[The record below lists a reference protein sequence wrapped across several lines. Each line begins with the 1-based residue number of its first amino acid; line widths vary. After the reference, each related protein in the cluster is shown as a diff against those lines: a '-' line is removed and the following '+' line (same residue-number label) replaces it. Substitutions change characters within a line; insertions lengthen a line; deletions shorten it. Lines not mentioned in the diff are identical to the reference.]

1 MTLGQNIQTA
11 RKAKG
16 ISQETL
22 AEKIGVSRQALGKW
36 EKDTALPGV
45 DNLQALAQ
53 ELGVSVDALLGCAAP
68 DTAAP
73 AVTLNAL
80 RDLLDARDAEACRR
94 RRGAWLAAAAAAAVL
109 LAVGGGMA
117 ARLQTRLDGL
127 AGQYGYLSSEL
138 SRTNND
144 LSARMQELQNAV
156 RQGESTVLDWGWHP
170 LASLQ
175 DDGTMPVEV
184 YVKPR
189 TEQQGAAVT
198 LCVTNG
204 SDTALYAMQRGQD
217 GVYTARDTV
226 FTLGQ
231 DGVYKAQ
238 ELAFALGQ
246 DYALSVQWS
255 NPDGTTVNEN
265 LDTVSFTKDMVE
277 PEILMVESYGS
288 SDKYRVETVGG
299 EKLLT
304 LAVYPITLEVC
315 APGWMQID
323 AVEAQLWQDGA
334 DEPTALAVLQSESG
348 TATDSS
354 WTVYTEWNGTFYNE
368 DTAEGWAYLGGGAH
382 YTLCVRDADGNEWTR
397 EVPLFRE

>member
-127 AGQYGYLSSEL
+127 AGQYGYLSSEV

-170 LASLQ
+170 LANLQ

-198 LCVTNG
+198 LCVTTDG
-204 SDTALYAMQRGQD
+204 DTALYAMQRGQD
-217 GVYTARDTV
+217 GVYTAR
-226 FTLGQ
+226 
-231 DGVYKAQ
+231 
-238 ELAFALGQ
+238 ELVFALGQ
-246 DYALSVQWS
+246 DYALSVQWT

-288 SDKYRVETVGG
+288 SDMYRVETVNG
-299 EKLLT
+299 EQRLT

-348 TATDSS
+348 TAPDSNVR
-354 WTVYTEWNGTFYNE
+354 VYTEWNGTFYNE
-368 DTAEGWAYLGGGAH
+368 DTAEGWPYLGGGAH
-382 YTLCVRDADGNEWTR
+382 YTLCVRDANGNEWTR
-397 EVPLFRE
+397 EVPLYQE

>member
-16 ISQETL
+16 ISQEAL

-45 DNLQALAQ
+45 DNLQALAK

-127 AGQYGYLSSEL
+127 AGQYGYLSSEV
-138 SRTNND
+138 SRTNSD

-175 DDGTMPVEV
+175 DDGKMPVEV

-217 GVYTARDTV
+217 GVYKARELV
-226 FTLGQ
+226 FT
-231 DGVYKAQ
+231 
-238 ELAFALGQ
+238 LGQ
-246 DYALSVQWS
+246 DYALSVQWT

-265 LDTVSFTKDMVE
+265 LDTVPFTRDCVE
-277 PEILMVESYGS
+277 PEILMVQTSGM
-288 SDKYRVETVGG
+288 SDHYRVETVNG
-299 EKLLT
+299 EQRLT
-304 LAVYPITLEVC
+304 LAVYPIALEVC
-315 APGWMQID
+315 APGWMRID

-334 DEPTALAVLQSESG
+334 DEPTALAVLQSENG
-348 TATDSS
+348 TAPDSNVR
-354 WTVYTEWNGTFYNE
+354 VYTEWNGNFYNE
-368 DTAEGWAYLGGGAH
+368 DTAEGWPYLGGGAH

-397 EVPLFRE
+397 EVPLYRE

>member
-68 DTAAP
+68 DAAAP

-127 AGQYGYLSSEL
+127 AGQYGYLSSEV
-138 SRTNND
+138 SRTNSD

-175 DDGTMPVEV
+175 DDGKMPVEV

-217 GVYTARDTV
+217 GVYTA
-226 FTLGQ
+226 
-231 DGVYKAQ
+231 Q
-238 ELAFALGQ
+238 ELVFALGQ
-246 DYALSVQWS
+246 DYALSVQWT

-265 LDTVSFTKDMVE
+265 LDTVPFTRDCVE
-277 PEILMVESYGS
+277 PEILMVQTYSA
-288 SDKYRVETVGG
+288 SDHYRVERVNG
-299 EKLLT
+299 EQRLT
-304 LAVYPITLEVC
+304 LAVYPIALEVC
-315 APGWMQID
+315 APGWMRID
-323 AVEAQLWQDGA
+323 TVEAQLWQDGA
-334 DEPTALAVLQSESG
+334 DEPTALAVLQSGSS
-348 TATDSS
+348 TAPDSNVR
-354 WTVYTEWNGTFYNE
+354 VYTEWNGTFYNE
-368 DTAEGWAYLGGGAH
+368 DTAEGWPYLGGEAH
-382 YTLCVRDADGNEWTR
+382 YTLCVRDASGNEWTR
-397 EVPLFRE
+397 EVPLIRE

>member
-16 ISQETL
+16 ISQEAL

-45 DNLQALAQ
+45 DNLQALAK

-127 AGQYGYLSSEL
+127 AGQYGYLSSEV
-138 SRTNND
+138 SRTNSD

-156 RQGESTVLDWGWHP
+156 RQGESTVLDWGWHQ

-175 DDGTMPVEV
+175 DDGKMPVEV

-204 SDTALYAMQRGQD
+204 GDTALYAMQRGQD
-217 GVYTARDTV
+217 GVYTAR
-226 FTLGQ
+226 
-231 DGVYKAQ
+231 
-238 ELAFALGQ
+238 ELVFALGQ
-246 DYALSVQWS
+246 DYALSVQWT

-265 LDTVSFTKDMVE
+265 LDTVPFTRDCVE
-277 PEILMVESYGS
+277 PEILMVQTSGM
-288 SDKYRVETVGG
+288 SDHYRVETVNG
-299 EKLLT
+299 EQRLT

-334 DEPTALAVLQSESG
+334 DEPTALAVLQSENG
-348 TATDSS
+348 TAPDSNVR
-354 WTVYTEWNGTFYNE
+354 VYTEWNGTFYNE

-397 EVPLFRE
+397 EVPLYRE

>member
-16 ISQETL
+16 ISQEAL
-22 AEKIGVSRQALGKW
+22 AEKICVSRQALGKW

-45 DNLQALAQ
+45 DNLQALAK
-53 ELGVSVDALLGCAAP
+53 ELGVSVDALLGSAAP

-80 RDLLDARDAEACRR
+80 RDLLDARDAEARRR

-127 AGQYGYLSSEL
+127 AGQYGYLSSEV
-138 SRTNND
+138 SRTNSD

-156 RQGESTVLDWGWHP
+156 RQGESTVLDWDWRP

-175 DDGTMPVEV
+175 DDGKMPVEV
-184 YVKPR
+184 FVKPR

-217 GVYTARDTV
+217 GVYTAR
-226 FTLGQ
+226 
-231 DGVYKAQ
+231 
-238 ELAFALGQ
+238 ELVFALGQ
-246 DYALSVQWS
+246 DYALSVQWT

-265 LDTVSFTKDMVE
+265 LDTVHFTRDRVE
-277 PEILMVESYGS
+277 PEILMVQTHGT
-288 SDKYRVETVGG
+288 SDSYRVETVNG
-299 EKLLT
+299 EQRLT
-304 LAVYPITLEVC
+304 LAVYPITLEVS

-334 DEPTALAVLQSESG
+334 DEPTAVAVLQSENS
-348 TATDSS
+348 TAPDSNVM
-354 WTVYTEWNGTFYNE
+354 VYTEWNGTFYNE
-368 DTAEGWAYLGGGAH
+368 DSADGWTYLGGGAH
-382 YTLCVRDADGNEWTR
+382 YTLCVRDANGNEWTR
-397 EVPLFRE
+397 DVPLYRD

>member
-16 ISQETL
+16 ISQEAL

-45 DNLQALAQ
+45 DNLQALAK

-127 AGQYGYLSSEL
+127 AGQYGYLSSEV
-138 SRTNND
+138 SRTNSD

-156 RQGESTVLDWGWHP
+156 RQGKSTVLDWGWHP

-175 DDGTMPVEV
+175 DDGKMPVEV

-217 GVYTARDTV
+217 GVYTA
-226 FTLGQ
+226 
-231 DGVYKAQ
+231 Q
-238 ELAFALGQ
+238 ELVFALGQ
-246 DYALSVQWS
+246 NYALSVQWTT
-255 NPDGTTVNEN
+255 PDGTTVNEN
-265 LDTVSFTKDMVE
+265 LDTVPFTKDCVE
-277 PEILMVESYGS
+277 PEILMVQTSGM
-288 SDKYRVETVGG
+288 SDHYRVETVNG
-299 EKLLT
+299 EQRLT
-304 LAVYPITLEVC
+304 LAVYPIALEVC
-315 APGWMQID
+315 APGWMRID

-334 DEPTALAVLQSESG
+334 DEPTALAVLQSENG
-348 TATDSS
+348 TAPDSNVR
-354 WTVYTEWNGTFYNE
+354 VYTEWNGNFYNE
-368 DTAEGWAYLGGGAH
+368 DTAEGWPYLGGGAH

-397 EVPLFRE
+397 EVPLYRE

>member
-16 ISQETL
+16 ISQEAL
-22 AEKIGVSRQALGKW
+22 AEKICVSRQALGKW

-45 DNLQALAQ
+45 DNLQALAK
-53 ELGVSVDALLGCAAP
+53 ELGVSVDALLGSAVP

-80 RDLLDARDAEACRR
+80 RDLLDARDAEARRR

-109 LAVGGGMA
+109 LAVGGGLA

-138 SRTNND
+138 SRTNSD

-156 RQGESTVLDWGWHP
+156 RQGESTVLDWDWRP

-184 YVKPR
+184 FVKPR
-189 TEQQGAAVT
+189 TEQQGAAVA

-217 GVYTARDTV
+217 GVYTAR
-226 FTLGQ
+226 
-231 DGVYKAQ
+231 
-238 ELAFALGQ
+238 ELVFALGQ
-246 DYALSVQWS
+246 DYALSVQWT

-265 LDTVSFTKDMVE
+265 LDTVHFTREMVE
-277 PEILMVESYGS
+277 PEILMLETSGS
-288 SDKYRVETVGG
+288 SDRYRVETVNG
-299 EKLLT
+299 EQRLT

-315 APGWMQID
+315 APGWMQIG

-334 DEPTALAVLQSESG
+334 DEPTAVAALQSESG
-348 TATDSS
+348 TAPDSS
-354 WTVYTEWNGTFYNE
+354 VRVYTEWNGTFYNE
-368 DTAEGWAYLGGGAH
+368 DTADGWTYLGGGAH
-382 YTLCVRDADGNEWTR
+382 YTLCVRDANGNEWTR
-397 EVPLFRE
+397 DVPLYRD

>member
-16 ISQETL
+16 ISQEAL

-45 DNLQALAQ
+45 DNLQALAK

-127 AGQYGYLSSEL
+127 AGQYGYLSSEV
-138 SRTNND
+138 SRTNSD

-156 RQGESTVLDWGWHP
+156 RQGESTVLDWGWHQ

-175 DDGTMPVEV
+175 DDGKMPVEV

-217 GVYTARDTV
+217 GVYKAR
-226 FTLGQ
+226 
-231 DGVYKAQ
+231 
-238 ELAFALGQ
+238 ELVFALGQ
-246 DYALSVQWS
+246 DYALSVQWT

-265 LDTVSFTKDMVE
+265 LDTVPFTRDCVE
-277 PEILMVESYGS
+277 PEILMVQTSGM
-288 SDKYRVETVGG
+288 SDHYRVETVNG
-299 EKLLT
+299 EQRLT

-334 DEPTALAVLQSESG
+334 DEPTALAVLQSENG
-348 TATDSS
+348 TAPDSNVR
-354 WTVYTEWNGTFYNE
+354 VYTEWNGNFYNE
-368 DTAEGWAYLGGGAH
+368 DTAEGWPYLGGGAH

-397 EVPLFRE
+397 EVPLIRE

>member
-45 DNLQALAQ
+45 DNLQALAK
-53 ELGVSVDALLGCAAP
+53 ELGVSVDALLGSAAP

-80 RDLLDARDAEACRR
+80 RDLLDARDAEARRR

-109 LAVGGGMA
+109 LAVGGGLA
-117 ARLQTRLDGL
+117 VRLQTRLDGL
-127 AGQYGYLSSEL
+127 AGQYGYLSSEV
-138 SRTNND
+138 SRTNSD

-175 DDGTMPVEV
+175 DDGTMPVEAF
-184 YVKPR
+184 VKPR

-217 GVYTARDTV
+217 GVYKTQQSV
-226 FTLGQ
+226 
-231 DGVYKAQ
+231 
-238 ELAFALGQ
+238 FALGQ
-246 DYALSVQWS
+246 AYALSVQWT
-255 NPDGTTVNEN
+255 NPDGTTVNED
-265 LDTVSFTKDMVE
+265 LDTVPFTKDCVE
-277 PEILMVESYGS
+277 PEILMVQTYGG
-288 SDKYRVETVGG
+288 SDHYRVETVNG
-299 EKLLT
+299 EQRLT
-304 LAVYPITLEVC
+304 LAVYPIALEVC
-315 APGWMQID
+315 APGWMRID
-323 AVEAQLWQDGA
+323 TVEAQLWQDGA
-334 DEPTALAVLQSESG
+334 DEPTALAVLQSESS
-348 TATDSS
+348 TAPDSNVR
-354 WTVYTEWNGTFYNE
+354 VYTEWNGTFYNE
-368 DTAEGWAYLGGGAH
+368 DTAEGWPYLGGGAH

>member
-16 ISQETL
+16 ISQEAL

-45 DNLQALAQ
+45 DNLQALAK

-73 AVTLNAL
+73 TVTLNAL

-127 AGQYGYLSSEL
+127 AGQYGYLSSEV

-156 RQGESTVLDWGWHP
+156 RQGESTVLDWGWHQ

-175 DDGTMPVEV
+175 DDGKMPVEV

-217 GVYTARDTV
+217 GVYTA
-226 FTLGQ
+226 
-231 DGVYKAQ
+231 Q
-238 ELAFALGQ
+238 ELVFALGQ
-246 DYALSVQWS
+246 NYALSVQWT

-265 LDTVSFTKDMVE
+265 LDTVPFTRDCVE
-277 PEILMVESYGS
+277 PEILMVQTSGM
-288 SDKYRVETVGG
+288 SDHYRVETVNG
-299 EKLLT
+299 EQRLT

-334 DEPTALAVLQSESG
+334 DEPTALAVLQSENG
-348 TATDSS
+348 TAPDSNVR
-354 WTVYTEWNGTFYNE
+354 VYTEWNGNFYNE
-368 DTAEGWAYLGGGAH
+368 DTAEGWPYLGGGAH

-397 EVPLFRE
+397 EVPLIRE

>member
-16 ISQETL
+16 ISQEAL

-45 DNLQALAQ
+45 DNLQALAK

-127 AGQYGYLSSEL
+127 AGQYGYLSSEV
-138 SRTNND
+138 SRTNSD

-175 DDGTMPVEV
+175 DDGKMPVEV

-217 GVYTARDTV
+217 GVYTA
-226 FTLGQ
+226 
-231 DGVYKAQ
+231 Q
-238 ELAFALGQ
+238 ELVFALGQ
-246 DYALSVQWS
+246 NYALSVQWT

-265 LDTVSFTKDMVE
+265 LDTVPFTRDCVE
-277 PEILMVESYGS
+277 PEILMVQTSGM
-288 SDKYRVETVGG
+288 SDHYRVETVNG
-299 EKLLT
+299 EQRLT

-334 DEPTALAVLQSESG
+334 DEPTALAVLQSENG
-348 TATDSS
+348 TAPDSNVR
-354 WTVYTEWNGTFYNE
+354 VYTEWNGNFYNE
-368 DTAEGWAYLGGGAH
+368 DTAEGWPYLGGGAH

-397 EVPLFRE
+397 EVPLIRE

>member
-16 ISQETL
+16 ISQEAL
-22 AEKIGVSRQALGKW
+22 AEKICVSRQALGKW

-45 DNLQALAQ
+45 DNLQALAK
-53 ELGVSVDALLGCAAP
+53 ELGVSVDALLGSAAP

-80 RDLLDARDAEACRR
+80 RDLLDARDAEARRR
-94 RRGAWLAAAAAAAVL
+94 RRGAWMAAAAAAAVL

-138 SRTNND
+138 SRTNSD

-175 DDGTMPVEV
+175 DDGKMPVEV

-217 GVYTARDTV
+217 GVYTVR
-226 FTLGQ
+226 
-231 DGVYKAQ
+231 
-238 ELAFALGQ
+238 ELVFALGQ
-246 DYALSVQWS
+246 DYALSVQWT

-265 LDTVSFTKDMVE
+265 LDTVPFTKDMVE

-288 SDKYRVETVGG
+288 SDMYRVETVNG
-299 EKLLT
+299 EQRLT

-315 APGWMQID
+315 APGWMRID

-334 DEPTALAVLQSESG
+334 DEPTAVAVLQSESGG

-368 DTAEGWAYLGGGAH
+368 DTAEGWPYLGGRVY

-397 EVPLFRE
+397 EVPLYQD

>member
-45 DNLQALAQ
+45 DNLQALAK

-127 AGQYGYLSSEL
+127 AGQYGYLSSEV
-138 SRTNND
+138 SRTNSD

-175 DDGTMPVEV
+175 DDGKMPVEV

-204 SDTALYAMQRGQD
+204 GDTALYAMQRGQD
-217 GVYTARDTV
+217 GVYTAR
-226 FTLGQ
+226 
-231 DGVYKAQ
+231 
-238 ELAFALGQ
+238 ELVFALGQ
-246 DYALSVQWS
+246 DYALSVQWT

-265 LDTVSFTKDMVE
+265 LDTVPFTKDCVE
-277 PEILMVESYGS
+277 PEILMVQTSGM
-288 SDKYRVETVGG
+288 SDHYRVETVNG
-299 EKLLT
+299 EQRLT
-304 LAVYPITLEVC
+304 LAVYPIALEVC

-334 DEPTALAVLQSESG
+334 DEPTALAVLQSENG
-348 TATDSS
+348 TAPDSNVR
-354 WTVYTEWNGTFYNE
+354 VYTEWNGTFYNE
-368 DTAEGWAYLGGGAH
+368 DTAEGWPYLGGGAH

-397 EVPLFRE
+397 EVPLIRE

>member
-45 DNLQALAQ
+45 DNLQALAK
-53 ELGVSVDALLGCAAP
+53 ELGVSVDALLGSAAP

-80 RDLLDARDAEACRR
+80 RDLLDARDAEARRR

-138 SRTNND
+138 SRTNSD

-156 RQGESTVLDWGWHP
+156 RQGESTVLDWGWRP

-198 LCVTNG
+198 LCVTTG

-217 GVYTARDTV
+217 GI
-226 FTLGQ
+226 
-231 DGVYKAQ
+231 YKAQ
-238 ELAFALGQ
+238 ELVFALGQ
-246 DYALSVQWS
+246 DYALSVQWT

-265 LDTVSFTKDMVE
+265 LDTVTFRRDMVE

-288 SDKYRVETVGG
+288 SDKYRVETVNG
-299 EKLLT
+299 EKRLT

-315 APGWMQID
+315 APGWMRID
-323 AVEAQLWQDGA
+323 TVEAQLWQDGA
-334 DEPTALAVLQSESG
+334 EEPTALAVLQSESS
-348 TATDSS
+348 TAPDSNVR
-354 WTVYTEWNGTFYNE
+354 VYTEWNGTFYNE
-368 DTAEGWAYLGGGAH
+368 DTAEGWPYLGGGAH

-397 EVPLFRE
+397 EVPLYRD

>member
-138 SRTNND
+138 SRTNSD

-175 DDGTMPVEV
+175 DDGKMPVEV

-198 LCVTNG
+198 LCVTTDG
-204 SDTALYAMQRGQD
+204 DTALYTMQRGQD
-217 GVYTARDTV
+217 GVYTVRETV
-226 FTLGQ
+226 
-231 DGVYKAQ
+231 
-238 ELAFALGQ
+238 FALGQ
-246 DYALSVQWS
+246 DYALSVQWT

-265 LDTVSFTKDMVE
+265 LDTV
-277 PEILMVESYGS
+277 P
-288 SDKYRVETVGG
+288 
-299 EKLLT
+299 
-304 LAVYPITLEVC
+304 LEG
-315 APGWMQID
+315 PR
-323 AVEAQLWQDGA
+323 
-334 DEPTALAVLQSESG
+334 SRRK
-348 TATDSS
+348 
-354 WTVYTEWNGTFYNE
+354 F
-368 DTAEGWAYLGGGAH
+368 
-382 YTLCVRDADGNEWTR
+382 
-397 EVPLFRE
+397 

>member
-16 ISQETL
+16 ISQEAL
-22 AEKIGVSRQALGKW
+22 AEKICISRQALGKW

-45 DNLQALAQ
+45 DNLQALAK
-53 ELGVSVDALLGCAAP
+53 ELGVSVDALLGSAAP

-80 RDLLDARDAEACRR
+80 RDLLDARDAEARRR

-127 AGQYGYLSSEL
+127 AGQYGYLSSEV
-138 SRTNND
+138 SRTNSD

-217 GVYTARDTV
+217 GVYTVRDTV
-226 FTLGQ
+226 
-231 DGVYKAQ
+231 
-238 ELAFALGQ
+238 FALGQ
-246 DYALSVQWS
+246 DYALSVQWT

-265 LDTVSFTKDMVE
+265 LDTVHFTKDCVE

-288 SDKYRVETVGG
+288 SDMYRVETVNG
-299 EKLLT
+299 EQRLT

-348 TATDSS
+348 TAPDSNVR
-354 WTVYTEWNGTFYNE
+354 VYTEWNGTFYNE
-368 DTAEGWAYLGGGAH
+368 DTAEGWTYLGGGAH

>member
-16 ISQETL
+16 ISQEAL
-22 AEKIGVSRQALGKW
+22 AEKICVSRQALGKW

-45 DNLQALAQ
+45 DNLQALAK
-53 ELGVSVDALLGCAAP
+53 ELGVSVDALLGSAAP

-80 RDLLDARDAEACRR
+80 RDLLDARDAEARRR

-138 SRTNND
+138 SRTNSD

-156 RQGESTVLDWGWHP
+156 RQGESTVLDWDWHP

-184 YVKPR
+184 FVKPR

-217 GVYTARDTV
+217 GVYTAR
-226 FTLGQ
+226 
-231 DGVYKAQ
+231 
-238 ELAFALGQ
+238 ELVFALGQ
-246 DYALSVQWS
+246 DYALSVQWT

-265 LDTVSFTKDMVE
+265 LDTVHFTRDCVE
-277 PEILMVESYGS
+277 PEILMLETSGS
-288 SDKYRVETVGG
+288 SDRYRVETVNG
-299 EKLLT
+299 EQRLT

-334 DEPTALAVLQSESG
+334 DEPTAVAALQSESG
-348 TATDSS
+348 TAPDSS
-354 WTVYTEWNGTFYNE
+354 VMVYTEWNGTFYNE
-368 DTAEGWAYLGGGAH
+368 DTADGWTYLGGGVH
-382 YTLCVRDADGNEWTR
+382 YTLCVRDTSGNEWTR
-397 EVPLFRE
+397 DVPLYRD

>member
-16 ISQETL
+16 ISQEAL

-45 DNLQALAQ
+45 DNLQALAK

-94 RRGAWLAAAAAAAVL
+94 RRGAWLAAAAAAALL

-127 AGQYGYLSSEL
+127 AGQYGYLSSEV
-138 SRTNND
+138 SRTNSD

-175 DDGTMPVEV
+175 DDGKMPVEV

-204 SDTALYAMQRGQD
+204 GDTALYAMQRGQD
-217 GVYTARDTV
+217 GVYTA
-226 FTLGQ
+226 
-231 DGVYKAQ
+231 Q
-238 ELAFALGQ
+238 ELVFALGQ
-246 DYALSVQWS
+246 NYALSVQWT

-265 LDTVSFTKDMVE
+265 LDTVPFTRDCVE
-277 PEILMVESYGS
+277 PEILMVQTSGM
-288 SDKYRVETVGG
+288 SDHYRVETVNG
-299 EKLLT
+299 EQRLT

-334 DEPTALAVLQSESG
+334 DEPTALAVLQSENG
-348 TATDSS
+348 TAPDSNVR
-354 WTVYTEWNGTFYNE
+354 VYTEWNGTFYNE

-397 EVPLFRE
+397 EVPLIRE

>member
-16 ISQETL
+16 ISQEAL

-45 DNLQALAQ
+45 DNLQALAK

-127 AGQYGYLSSEL
+127 AGQYGYLSSEV
-138 SRTNND
+138 SRTNSD

-156 RQGESTVLDWGWHP
+156 RQGESTVLDWGWHQ

-175 DDGTMPVEV
+175 DDGKMPVEV

-217 GVYTARDTV
+217 GVYKAR
-226 FTLGQ
+226 
-231 DGVYKAQ
+231 
-238 ELAFALGQ
+238 ELVFALGQ
-246 DYALSVQWS
+246 DYALSVQWT

-265 LDTVSFTKDMVE
+265 LDTVPFTKDCVE
-277 PEILMVESYGS
+277 PEILMVQTSGM
-288 SDKYRVETVGG
+288 SDHYRVETVNG
-299 EKLLT
+299 EQRLT

-315 APGWMQID
+315 APGWMRID

-334 DEPTALAVLQSESG
+334 DEPTALAVLQSENG
-348 TATDSS
+348 TAPDSNVR
-354 WTVYTEWNGTFYNE
+354 VYTEWNGNFYNE
-368 DTAEGWAYLGGGAH
+368 DTAEGWPYLGGGAH

-397 EVPLFRE
+397 EVPLYRE

>member
-16 ISQETL
+16 ISQEAL

-45 DNLQALAQ
+45 DNLQALAK

-127 AGQYGYLSSEL
+127 AGQYGYLSSEV
-138 SRTNND
+138 SRTNSD

-175 DDGTMPVEV
+175 DDGKMPVEV

-217 GVYTARDTV
+217 GVYKARELV
-226 FTLGQ
+226 FT
-231 DGVYKAQ
+231 
-238 ELAFALGQ
+238 LGQ
-246 DYALSVQWS
+246 DYALSVQWT

-265 LDTVSFTKDMVE
+265 LDTVPFTKDCVE
-277 PEILMVESYGS
+277 PEILMVQTSGM
-288 SDKYRVETVGG
+288 SDHYRVETVNG
-299 EKLLT
+299 EQRLT

-334 DEPTALAVLQSESG
+334 DEPTALAVLQSENG
-348 TATDSS
+348 TAPDSNVR
-354 WTVYTEWNGTFYNE
+354 VYTEWNGNFYNE
-368 DTAEGWAYLGGGAH
+368 DTAEGWPYLGGGAH

-397 EVPLFRE
+397 EVPLIRE

>member
-16 ISQETL
+16 ISQEML

-53 ELGVSVDALLGCAAP
+53 ELGVSVDALLGSAAP

-80 RDLLDARDAEACRR
+80 RDLLDARDAEARRR

-189 TEQQGAAVT
+189 TEQHGAAVT

-217 GVYTARDTV
+217 SVYTAR
-226 FTLGQ
+226 
-231 DGVYKAQ
+231 
-238 ELAFALGQ
+238 ELVLALGQ
-246 DYALSVQWS
+246 NYALSVQWT

-265 LDTVSFTKDMVE
+265 LDTVPFTKDCVE

-288 SDKYRVETVGG
+288 SDMYRVETVNG
-299 EKLLT
+299 EQRLT

-354 WTVYTEWNGTFYNE
+354 VRVYTEWNGTFYNE
-368 DTAEGWAYLGGGAH
+368 DTAEGWPYLGGGAH

-397 EVPLFRE
+397 EVPLYRD

>member
-16 ISQETL
+16 ISQEAL

-45 DNLQALAQ
+45 DNLQALAK

-73 AVTLNAL
+73 TVTLNAL

-127 AGQYGYLSSEL
+127 AGQYGYLSSEV
-138 SRTNND
+138 SRTNSD

-156 RQGESTVLDWGWHP
+156 RQGESTVLDWGWHQ

-175 DDGTMPVEV
+175 DDGKMPVEV

-204 SDTALYAMQRGQD
+204 GDTALYAMQRGQD
-217 GVYTARDTV
+217 GVYTAR
-226 FTLGQ
+226 
-231 DGVYKAQ
+231 
-238 ELAFALGQ
+238 ELVFALGQ
-246 DYALSVQWS
+246 DYALSVQWT

-265 LDTVSFTKDMVE
+265 LDTVPFTRDCVE
-277 PEILMVESYGS
+277 PEILMVQTSGM
-288 SDKYRVETVGG
+288 SDHYRVETVNG
-299 EKLLT
+299 EQRLT

-334 DEPTALAVLQSESG
+334 DEPTALAVLQSENG
-348 TATDSS
+348 TAPDSNVR
-354 WTVYTEWNGTFYNE
+354 VYTEWNGNFYNE
-368 DTAEGWAYLGGGAH
+368 DTAEGWPYLGGGAH

-397 EVPLFRE
+397 EVPLYRE

>member
-45 DNLQALAQ
+45 DNLQALAK

-94 RRGAWLAAAAAAAVL
+94 RRGAWLAAAAAAALL

-127 AGQYGYLSSEL
+127 AGQYGYLSSEV

-156 RQGESTVLDWGWHP
+156 RQGESTVLDWGWHQ

-175 DDGTMPVEV
+175 DDGKMPVEV

-217 GVYTARDTV
+217 GVYTA
-226 FTLGQ
+226 
-231 DGVYKAQ
+231 Q
-238 ELAFALGQ
+238 ELVFALGQ
-246 DYALSVQWS
+246 NYALSVQWT

-265 LDTVSFTKDMVE
+265 LDTVPFTKDCVE
-277 PEILMVESYGS
+277 PEILMVQTSGM
-288 SDKYRVETVGG
+288 SDNYRVETVNG
-299 EKLLT
+299 EQRLT

-334 DEPTALAVLQSESG
+334 DEPTALAVLQSENG
-348 TATDSS
+348 TAPDSNVR
-354 WTVYTEWNGTFYNE
+354 VYTEWNGNFYNE
-368 DTAEGWAYLGGGAH
+368 DTAEGWPYLGGGAH

-397 EVPLFRE
+397 EVPLIRE

>member
-16 ISQETL
+16 ISQEAL

-45 DNLQALAQ
+45 DNLQALAK

-127 AGQYGYLSSEL
+127 AGQYGYLSSEV
-138 SRTNND
+138 SRTNSD

-156 RQGESTVLDWGWHP
+156 RQGESTVLDWGWHQ

-175 DDGTMPVEV
+175 DDGKMPVEV

-204 SDTALYAMQRGQD
+204 GDTALYAMQRGQD
-217 GVYTARDTV
+217 GVYTAR
-226 FTLGQ
+226 
-231 DGVYKAQ
+231 
-238 ELAFALGQ
+238 ELVFALGQ
-246 DYALSVQWS
+246 NYALSVQWT

-265 LDTVSFTKDMVE
+265 LDTVPFTKDCVE
-277 PEILMVESYGS
+277 PEILMVQTSGM
-288 SDKYRVETVGG
+288 SDNYRVETVNG
-299 EKLLT
+299 EQRLT

-334 DEPTALAVLQSESG
+334 DEPTALAVLQSENG
-348 TATDSS
+348 TAPDSNVR
-354 WTVYTEWNGTFYNE
+354 VYTEWNGNFYNE
-368 DTAEGWAYLGGGAH
+368 DTAEGWPYLGGGAH

-397 EVPLFRE
+397 EVPLIRE

>member
-45 DNLQALAQ
+45 DNLQALAK
-53 ELGVSVDALLGCAAP
+53 ELGVSVDALLGSAAP

-80 RDLLDARDAEACRR
+80 RDLLDARDAEARRR
-94 RRGAWLAAAAAAAVL
+94 RRGAWLAAAASAAVL
-109 LAVGGGMA
+109 LAVGGGLA

-127 AGQYGYLSSEL
+127 AGQYGYLSSEV
-138 SRTNND
+138 SRTNSD

-175 DDGTMPVEV
+175 DDGKMPVEV
-184 YVKPR
+184 FVKPR

-217 GVYTARDTV
+217 GVY
-226 FTLGQ
+226 
-231 DGVYKAQ
+231 KAQ
-238 ELAFALGQ
+238 ELVFALGQ
-246 DYALSVQWS
+246 DYALSVQWT

-265 LDTVSFTKDMVE
+265 LDTVPFTRDMVE
-277 PEILMVESYGS
+277 PEILMAESYGS

-304 LAVYPITLEVC
+304 LAVYPIMLEVC
-315 APGWMQID
+315 APGWMRID
-323 AVEAQLWQDGA
+323 TVEAQLWQDGA
-334 DEPTALAVLQSESG
+334 DEPTALAVLQSGSS
-348 TATDSS
+348 TAPDSNVR
-354 WTVYTEWNGTFYNE
+354 VYTEWNGTFYNE
-368 DTAEGWAYLGGGAH
+368 DTAEGWPYLGGGAH

>member
-16 ISQETL
+16 ISQEAL
-22 AEKIGVSRQALGKW
+22 AEKICVSRQALGKW

-45 DNLQALAQ
+45 DNLQALAK
-53 ELGVSVDALLGCAAP
+53 ELGVSVDALLGSAAP

-80 RDLLDARDAEACRR
+80 RDLLDARDAEARRR

-138 SRTNND
+138 SRTNSD

-156 RQGESTVLDWGWHP
+156 RQGESTVLDWDWHP

-184 YVKPR
+184 FVKPR

-217 GVYTARDTV
+217 GVYTAR
-226 FTLGQ
+226 
-231 DGVYKAQ
+231 
-238 ELAFALGQ
+238 ELVFALGQ
-246 DYALSVQWS
+246 DYALSVQWT

-265 LDTVSFTKDMVE
+265 LDTVHFTKEMVE
-277 PEILMVESYGS
+277 PEILMVQTHGT
-288 SDKYRVETVGG
+288 SDLYRVETVNG
-299 EKLLT
+299 EQHLT

-334 DEPTALAVLQSESG
+334 DEPTAVAALQSESG
-348 TATDSS
+348 TAPDSS
-354 WTVYTEWNGTFYNE
+354 VMVYTEWNGTFYNE
-368 DTAEGWAYLGGGAH
+368 DTADGWTYLGGGAH
-382 YTLCVRDADGNEWTR
+382 YTLCVRDANGNEWTR
-397 EVPLFRE
+397 DVPLYRE

>member
-16 ISQETL
+16 ISQEAL
-22 AEKIGVSRQALGKW
+22 AEKICVSRQALGKW

-45 DNLQALAQ
+45 DNLQALAK
-53 ELGVSVDALLGCAAP
+53 ELGVSVDALLGSATP

-80 RDLLDARDAEACRR
+80 RDLLDARDAEARRR

-138 SRTNND
+138 SRTNSD

-156 RQGESTVLDWGWHP
+156 RQGESTVLDWDWHP

-184 YVKPR
+184 FVKPR
-189 TEQQGAAVT
+189 TEQQGAAVA
-198 LCVTNG
+198 LCVTSG

-217 GVYTARDTV
+217 GVYTA
-226 FTLGQ
+226 
-231 DGVYKAQ
+231 Q
-238 ELAFALGQ
+238 ELVFALGQ
-246 DYALSVQWS
+246 DYALSVQWT
-255 NPDGTTVNEN
+255 NLDGTTVNEN
-265 LDTVSFTKDMVE
+265 LDTVHFTREMVE
-277 PEILMVESYGS
+277 PEILMLETSGP
-288 SDKYRVETVGG
+288 SDRYRVETVNR
-299 EKLLT
+299 EKRLT

-334 DEPTALAVLQSESG
+334 DEPTAVAALQSENG
-348 TATDSS
+348 TAPDSS
-354 WTVYTEWNGTFYNE
+354 VRVYTEWNGTFYNE
-368 DTAEGWAYLGGGAH
+368 DTADGWTYLGGGVH
-382 YTLCVRDADGNEWTR
+382 YTLCVRDTNGNEWTR
-397 EVPLFRE
+397 DVPLYRE

>member
-53 ELGVSVDALLGCAAP
+53 ELGVSVDALLGSTAP

-80 RDLLDARDAEACRR
+80 RDLLDARDAEARRR

-127 AGQYGYLSSEL
+127 AGQYGYLSSEV
-138 SRTNND
+138 SRTNSD

-175 DDGTMPVEV
+175 DDGKMPVEV

-198 LCVTNG
+198 LCVTTDG
-204 SDTALYAMQRGQD
+204 DTALYTMQRGQD
-217 GVYTARDTV
+217 GVYTVRDTV
-226 FTLGQ
+226 F
-231 DGVYKAQ
+231 
-238 ELAFALGQ
+238 ALGQ
-246 DYALSVQWS
+246 NYVLSVQWT

-265 LDTVSFTKDMVE
+265 LDTVPFTKDMVE

-288 SDKYRVETVGG
+288 SDMYRVETVNG
-299 EKLLT
+299 EQRLT

-348 TATDSS
+348 TAPDSNVR
-354 WTVYTEWNGTFYNE
+354 VYTEWNGTFYNE
-368 DTAEGWAYLGGGAH
+368 DTAEGWPYLGGGAH

-397 EVPLFRE
+397 DVPLFRE

>member
-45 DNLQALAQ
+45 DNLQALAK

-73 AVTLNAL
+73 TVTLNAL

-127 AGQYGYLSSEL
+127 AGQYGYLSSEV
-138 SRTNND
+138 SRTNSD

-175 DDGTMPVEV
+175 DDGKMPVEV

-217 GVYTARDTV
+217 GVYTA
-226 FTLGQ
+226 
-231 DGVYKAQ
+231 Q
-238 ELAFALGQ
+238 ELVFALGQ
-246 DYALSVQWS
+246 NYALSVQWT

-265 LDTVSFTKDMVE
+265 LDTVPFTRDCVE
-277 PEILMVESYGS
+277 PEILMVQTSGM
-288 SDKYRVETVGG
+288 SDHYRVETVNG
-299 EKLLT
+299 EQRLT

-334 DEPTALAVLQSESG
+334 DEPTALAVLQSENG
-348 TATDSS
+348 TAPDSNVR
-354 WTVYTEWNGTFYNE
+354 VYTEWNGNFYNE
-368 DTAEGWAYLGGGAH
+368 DTAEGWPYLGGGAH

-397 EVPLFRE
+397 EVPLIRE

>member
-127 AGQYGYLSSEL
+127 AGQYGYLSSEV
-138 SRTNND
+138 SRTNSD

-184 YVKPR
+184 FVKPR

-198 LCVTNG
+198 LCVTTG
-204 SDTALYAMQRGQD
+204 SDTALYTMQRGQD
-217 GVYTARDTV
+217 GVYTVRDTV
-226 FTLGQ
+226 F
-231 DGVYKAQ
+231 
-238 ELAFALGQ
+238 ALGQ
-246 DYALSVQWS
+246 NYVLSVQWT

-265 LDTVSFTKDMVE
+265 LDTVPFTKDMVE

-288 SDKYRVETVGG
+288 SDKYRVETVNG
-299 EKLLT
+299 EQRLT

-348 TATDSS
+348 TAPTGNVR
-354 WTVYTEWNGTFYNE
+354 VYTEWNGTFYNE
-368 DTAEGWAYLGGGAH
+368 DTADGWTYLGGGVH
-382 YTLCVRDADGNEWTR
+382 YTLCVRDANGNEWTR
-397 EVPLFRE
+397 DVPLYRE

>member
-16 ISQETL
+16 ISQEAL
-22 AEKIGVSRQALGKW
+22 AEKICVSRQALGKW

-45 DNLQALAQ
+45 DNLQALAK
-53 ELGVSVDALLGCAAP
+53 ELGVSVDALLGSAAP

-80 RDLLDARDAEACRR
+80 RDLLDARDAEARRR

-138 SRTNND
+138 SRTNSD

-156 RQGESTVLDWGWHP
+156 RQGESTVLDWDWHP
-170 LASLQ
+170 LASLR

-184 YVKPR
+184 FVKPR

-217 GVYTARDTV
+217 GVYTAR
-226 FTLGQ
+226 
-231 DGVYKAQ
+231 
-238 ELAFALGQ
+238 ELVFALGQ
-246 DYALSVQWS
+246 DYALSVQWT

-265 LDTVSFTKDMVE
+265 LDTVHFTKEMVE
-277 PEILMVESYGS
+277 PEILMLETSGS
-288 SDKYRVETVGG
+288 SDRYRVETVNR
-299 EKLLT
+299 EQRLT

-334 DEPTALAVLQSESG
+334 DEPTAVAALQSESG
-348 TATDSS
+348 TAPDSS
-354 WTVYTEWNGTFYNE
+354 VRVYTEWNGTFYNE
-368 DTAEGWAYLGGGAH
+368 DTADGWAYLGGGAH
-382 YTLCVRDADGNEWTR
+382 YTLCVRDANGNEWTR
-397 EVPLFRE
+397 DVPLYRD

>member
-45 DNLQALAQ
+45 DNLQALAK

-127 AGQYGYLSSEL
+127 AGQYGYLSSEV
-138 SRTNND
+138 SRTNSD

-156 RQGESTVLDWGWHP
+156 RQGESTVLDWGWHQ

-175 DDGTMPVEV
+175 DDGKMPVEV

-217 GVYTARDTV
+217 GVYTA
-226 FTLGQ
+226 
-231 DGVYKAQ
+231 Q
-238 ELAFALGQ
+238 ELVFALGQ
-246 DYALSVQWS
+246 DYALSVQWT

-265 LDTVSFTKDMVE
+265 LDTVPFTRDCVE
-277 PEILMVESYGS
+277 PEILMVQTSGM
-288 SDKYRVETVGG
+288 SDHYRVETVNG
-299 EKLLT
+299 EQRLT

-334 DEPTALAVLQSESG
+334 DEPTALAVLQSENG
-348 TATDSS
+348 TAPDSNVR
-354 WTVYTEWNGTFYNE
+354 VYTEWNGNFYNE
-368 DTAEGWAYLGGGAH
+368 DTAEGWPYLGGGAH

-397 EVPLFRE
+397 EVPLIRE

>member
-16 ISQETL
+16 ISQEAL

-45 DNLQALAQ
+45 DNLQALAK

-127 AGQYGYLSSEL
+127 AGQYGYLSSEV
-138 SRTNND
+138 SRTNSD

-175 DDGTMPVEV
+175 DDGKMPVEV

-217 GVYTARDTV
+217 GVYTAR
-226 FTLGQ
+226 
-231 DGVYKAQ
+231 
-238 ELAFALGQ
+238 ELVFALGQ
-246 DYALSVQWS
+246 DYALSVQWT

-265 LDTVSFTKDMVE
+265 LDTVPFTRDCVE
-277 PEILMVESYGS
+277 PEILMVQTSGM
-288 SDKYRVETVGG
+288 SDHYRVETVNG
-299 EKLLT
+299 EQRLT
-304 LAVYPITLEVC
+304 LAVYPIALEVC

-334 DEPTALAVLQSESG
+334 DEPTALAVLQSENG
-348 TATDSS
+348 TAPDSNVR
-354 WTVYTEWNGTFYNE
+354 VYTEWNGNFYNE
-368 DTAEGWAYLGGGAH
+368 DTAEGWPYLGGGAH

-397 EVPLFRE
+397 EVPLIRE

>member
-45 DNLQALAQ
+45 DNLQALAK

-127 AGQYGYLSSEL
+127 AGQYGYLSSEV
-138 SRTNND
+138 SRPNSA

-156 RQGESTVLDWGWHP
+156 RQGESTVLDWGWHQ

-175 DDGTMPVEV
+175 DDGKMPVEV

-217 GVYTARDTV
+217 GVYTAR
-226 FTLGQ
+226 
-231 DGVYKAQ
+231 
-238 ELAFALGQ
+238 ELVFALGQ
-246 DYALSVQWS
+246 NYALSVQWT

-265 LDTVSFTKDMVE
+265 LDTVPFTKDCVE
-277 PEILMVESYGS
+277 PEILMVQTSGM
-288 SDKYRVETVGG
+288 SDHYRVETVNG
-299 EKLLT
+299 EQRLT

-334 DEPTALAVLQSESG
+334 DEPTALAVLQSENG
-348 TATDSS
+348 TAPDSNVR
-354 WTVYTEWNGTFYNE
+354 VYTEWNGNFYNE
-368 DTAEGWAYLGGGAH
+368 DTAEGWPYLGGGAH

-397 EVPLFRE
+397 EVPLIRE

>member
-16 ISQETL
+16 ISQEAL
-22 AEKIGVSRQALGKW
+22 AEKICVSRQALGKW

-45 DNLQALAQ
+45 DNLQALAK
-53 ELGVSVDALLGCAAP
+53 ELGVSVDALLGSAAP

-80 RDLLDARDAEACRR
+80 RDLLDARDAEARRR

-156 RQGESTVLDWGWHP
+156 RQGESTVLDWDWHP

-184 YVKPR
+184 FVKPR

-231 DGVYKAQ
+231 D
-238 ELAFALGQ
+238 
-246 DYALSVQWS
+246 YALSVQWT

-265 LDTVSFTKDMVE
+265 LDTVHFTKEMVE
-277 PEILMVESYGS
+277 PEILMVQTHGT
-288 SDKYRVETVGG
+288 SDLYRVETVNG
-299 EKLLT
+299 EQRLT

-334 DEPTALAVLQSESG
+334 DEPTAVAALQSENG
-348 TATDSS
+348 TAPDSS
-354 WTVYTEWNGTFYNE
+354 VMVYTEWNGTFYNA
-368 DTAEGWAYLGGGAH
+368 DTADGWTYLGGGVH
-382 YTLCVRDADGNEWTR
+382 YTLCVRDANGSEWTR
-397 EVPLFRE
+397 DVPLYRD

>member
-45 DNLQALAQ
+45 DNLQALAK

-127 AGQYGYLSSEL
+127 AGQYGYLSSEV
-138 SRTNND
+138 SRTNSD

-175 DDGTMPVEV
+175 DDGKMPVEV

-217 GVYTARDTV
+217 GVYKARELV
-226 FTLGQ
+226 FT
-231 DGVYKAQ
+231 
-238 ELAFALGQ
+238 LGQ
-246 DYALSVQWS
+246 DYALSVQWT

-265 LDTVSFTKDMVE
+265 LDTVPFTRDCVE
-277 PEILMVESYGS
+277 PEILMVQTSGM
-288 SDKYRVETVGG
+288 SDHYRVETVNG
-299 EKLLT
+299 EQRLT

-334 DEPTALAVLQSESG
+334 DEPTALAVLQSENG
-348 TATDSS
+348 TAPDSNVR
-354 WTVYTEWNGTFYNE
+354 VYTEWNGNFYNE
-368 DTAEGWAYLGGGAH
+368 DTAEGWPYLGGGAH

-397 EVPLFRE
+397 EVPLIRE

>member
-16 ISQETL
+16 ISQEAL

-45 DNLQALAQ
+45 DNLQALAK

-73 AVTLNAL
+73 TVTLNAL

-94 RRGAWLAAAAAAAVL
+94 RRGAWLAAAAAAALL

-127 AGQYGYLSSEL
+127 AGQYGYLSSEV
-138 SRTNND
+138 SRTNSD

-156 RQGESTVLDWGWHP
+156 RQGESTVLDWGWHQ

-175 DDGTMPVEV
+175 DDGKMPVEV

-217 GVYTARDTV
+217 GVYTA
-226 FTLGQ
+226 
-231 DGVYKAQ
+231 Q
-238 ELAFALGQ
+238 ELVFALGQ
-246 DYALSVQWS
+246 NYALSVQWT

-265 LDTVSFTKDMVE
+265 LDTVPFTRDCVE
-277 PEILMVESYGS
+277 PEILMVQTSGM
-288 SDKYRVETVGG
+288 SDHYRVETVNG
-299 EKLLT
+299 EQRLT

-334 DEPTALAVLQSESG
+334 DEPTALAVLQSENG
-348 TATDSS
+348 TAPDSNVR
-354 WTVYTEWNGTFYNE
+354 VYTEWNGNFYNE
-368 DTAEGWAYLGGGAH
+368 DTAEGWPYLGGGAH

-397 EVPLFRE
+397 EVPLIRE

>member
-45 DNLQALAQ
+45 DNLQALAK

-127 AGQYGYLSSEL
+127 AGQYGYLSSEV
-138 SRTNND
+138 SRTNSD

-175 DDGTMPVEV
+175 DDGKMPVEV

-204 SDTALYAMQRGQD
+204 GDTALYAMQRGQD
-217 GVYTARDTV
+217 GVYKARELV
-226 FTLGQ
+226 FT
-231 DGVYKAQ
+231 
-238 ELAFALGQ
+238 LGQ
-246 DYALSVQWS
+246 DYALSVQWT

-265 LDTVSFTKDMVE
+265 LDTVPFTKDCVE
-277 PEILMVESYGS
+277 PEILMVQTSGM
-288 SDKYRVETVGG
+288 SDYYRVETVNG
-299 EKLLT
+299 EQRLT

-334 DEPTALAVLQSESG
+334 DEPTALAVLQSENG
-348 TATDSS
+348 TAPDSNVR
-354 WTVYTEWNGTFYNE
+354 VYTEWNGNFYNE
-368 DTAEGWAYLGGGAH
+368 DTAEGWPYLGGGAH

-397 EVPLFRE
+397 EVPLIRE

>member
-45 DNLQALAQ
+45 DNLQALAK

-127 AGQYGYLSSEL
+127 AGQYGYLSSEV
-138 SRTNND
+138 SRTNSD
-144 LSARMQELQNAV
+144 LSARMQELQNVV

-175 DDGTMPVEV
+175 DDGKMPVEV

-217 GVYTARDTV
+217 GVYTA
-226 FTLGQ
+226 
-231 DGVYKAQ
+231 Q
-238 ELAFALGQ
+238 ELVFALGQ
-246 DYALSVQWS
+246 DYALSVQWT

-265 LDTVSFTKDMVE
+265 LDTVPFTKDCVE
-277 PEILMVESYGS
+277 PEILMVQTSGM
-288 SDKYRVETVGG
+288 SDHYRVETVNG
-299 EKLLT
+299 EQRLT

-334 DEPTALAVLQSESG
+334 DEPTALAVLQSENG
-348 TATDSS
+348 TAPDSNVR
-354 WTVYTEWNGTFYNE
+354 VYTEWNGNFYNE
-368 DTAEGWAYLGGGAH
+368 DTAEGWPYLGGGAH

-397 EVPLFRE
+397 EVPLYRE